1 MRNHQP
7 PTTRPAPS
15 LHLQRRT
22 AALQRWGLIYFSN
35 DSFNG
40 MKTFSN
46 ECMKWESLSY
56 CVWIANVVP
65 AQNKFC
71 LLANSRFSW
80 GFFLVCELRPNA
92 GSVHAV
98 PVSTPQSFP
107 AVPNSVNPPW
117 CLPSSSR
124 KDGPASPHT
133 HSSIS
138 THPHTHT
145 FFLSNSWTAS
155 LIPIKYV
162 LCDWLLAAQCV
173 PSPPSFSFSLSP
185 IGYVYLRVNTLTLR
199 MHCACWLCC

>member
-15 LHLQRRT
+15 LHLPRRT

-40 MKTFSN
+40 VKICSN
-46 ECMKWESLSY
+46 GCMKLESLNY

-65 AQNKFC
+65 AQNKVC
-71 LLANSRFSW
+71 LL

-92 GSVHAV
+92 DSVHAV

-107 AVPNSVNPPW
+107 AVPNSVNPLW

-124 KDGPASPHT
+124 NDGPASLHT
-133 HSSIS
+133 HFSIS
-138 THPHTHT
+138 TYTHI
-145 FFLSNSWTAS
+145 LSH
-155 LIPIKYV
+155 IPE
-162 LCDWLLAAQCV
+162 LL
-173 PSPPSFSFSLSP
+173 L
-185 IGYVYLRVNTLTLR
+185 
-199 MHCACWLCC
+199 